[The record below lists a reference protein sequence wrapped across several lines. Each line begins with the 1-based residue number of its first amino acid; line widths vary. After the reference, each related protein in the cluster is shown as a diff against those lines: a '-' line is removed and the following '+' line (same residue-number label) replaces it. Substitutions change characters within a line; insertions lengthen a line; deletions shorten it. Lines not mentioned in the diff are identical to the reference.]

1 MEPRISI
8 ITLGVKDLQTSTQFY
23 VALGFTP
30 QPGNAGITFFELE
43 GTWLALFPLD
53 ELAKDAKVAANGNGF
68 KGFTLAHNVVSKD
81 EVDRIMKLAE
91 SVGAQITDPAHDRD
105 WGGYSGYF
113 ADPDGFLWEIAWNPN
128 FKLDI

>member
-8 ITLGVKDLQTSTQFY
+8 ITLGVSDLAKSTKFY
-23 VALGFTP
+23 TNLGFTP
-30 QPGNAGITFFELE
+30 QLGNDGITFFELT
-43 GTWLALFPLD
+43 GTWLALYPVD
-53 ELAKDAKVAANGNGF
+53 KLANDAKVSATGSGF
-68 KGFTLAHNVVSKD
+68 KGFTLAHNVGSKT

-91 SVGAQITDPAHDRD
+91 EVGAQITDPAHDRD

>member
-8 ITLGVKDLQTSTQFY
+8 ITLGVNDLQTSTQFY

-30 QPGNAGITFFELE
+30 QAGNAGITFFELT
-43 GTWLALFPLD
+43 GTWLALYPVD
-53 ELAKDAKVAANGNGF
+53 KLANDAGVSPDGNGF
-68 KGFTLAHNVVSKD
+68 RGFTLAHNVGSKT

-91 SVGAQITDPAHDRD
+91 EVGAQITDPAHDRD